1 MAAVPPPSP
10 APPVSQA
17 PPALPLRIAV
27 VGCGGVARTQ
37 HLPAYRKLAARG
49 LVEVA
54 ALCDVDETRA
64 SAVAAEFGGRVYPD
78 VHAMLAAERPDLVDV
93 CTPEDKHTAPVLA
106 ALGAGAHVLC
116 EKIMAESLAA
126 GRSMVR
132 AAQER
137 GLFLAVDY
145 NYRFMPAF
153 ARARQLIDSGELGQI
168 AVVGISSHAYC
179 FHHAIDLV
187 RFLARDACGEIVSVG
202 AQYTATEDPAH
213 HFRVQL
219 EEFVY
224 VPSRCEA
231 VIFRFANGA
240 LATIYGTRF
249 TDLRQQMLRVE
260 IAGSAGRLVVD
271 GITTADVVGTLRHYR
286 FAGDA
291 SDPARTPEG
300 VAIPLP
306 LPEGARPDFQLA
318 FDGSIT
324 AFVEAIAA
332 GRQPP
337 VTGED
342 GLRVLELEHAIV
354 RSARESRFID
364 L

>member
-1 MAAVPPPSP
+1 MTATTPGR
-10 APPVSQA
+10 
-17 PPALPLRIAV
+17 PLRVAV

-37 HLPAYRKLAARG
+37 HLPAYRKLAARTS
-49 LVEVA
+49 VQIV

-64 SAVAAEFGGRVYPD
+64 HAVADEFGGTPYTSVD
-78 VHAMLAAERPDLVDV
+78 SMLETERPDVVDV

-106 ALGAGAHVLC
+106 ALEAGAHVLC
-116 EKIMAESLAA
+116 EKIMAESLES
-126 GRSMVR
+126 GRTMVR
-132 AAQER
+132 AARDR
-137 GLFLAVDY
+137 GRLLGVDY

-153 ARARQLIDSGELGQI
+153 ARARQLVDSGELGEI
-168 AVVGISSHAYC
+168 AILGVSSHAYC

-187 RFLARDACGEIVSVG
+187 RFLARDACGEVVSVG

-219 EEFVY
+219 EQFVY
-224 VPSRCEA
+224 VPSRCET

-249 TDLRQQMLRVE
+249 IDLRQQMLRVE
-260 IAGSAGRLVVD
+260 IAGTAGRLVAD
-271 GITTADVVGTLRHYR
+271 GITTANVVGTLRHYR

-291 SDPARTPEG
+291 EDPARSPQGAEL
-300 VAIPLP
+300 PLP
-306 LPEGARPDFQLA
+306 LEEGVKPDFQLA
-318 FDGSIT
+318 FDRSIT
-324 AFVEAIAA
+324 AFIEAVAA

-342 GLRVLELEHAIV
+342 GLRVLEIENAIV
-354 RSARESRFID
+354 RSMREQRFVD
-364 L
+364 V